1 MAYIVCKF
9 KAETRDRIYK
19 SYVSNCLQNIAS
31 NTAKSSGGSY
41 IRKTYEQIIKDMEK
55 KANEEQTPEQIIVGV
70 VAKCGIKLKVNRKE
84 EKDIESN
91 GFIRNIK
98 S

>member
-1 MAYIVCKF
+1 MCKF
-9 KAETRDRIYK
+9 KAEARDRIYK

-41 IRKTYEQIIKDMEK
+41 IQKTYDQIIENMEKKVNAREELTSEQIIAE
-55 KANEEQTPEQIIVGV
+55 V
-70 VAKCGIKLKVNRKE
+70 VAKCGIKLKVNRKG

-91 GFIRNIK
+91 
-98 S
+98 